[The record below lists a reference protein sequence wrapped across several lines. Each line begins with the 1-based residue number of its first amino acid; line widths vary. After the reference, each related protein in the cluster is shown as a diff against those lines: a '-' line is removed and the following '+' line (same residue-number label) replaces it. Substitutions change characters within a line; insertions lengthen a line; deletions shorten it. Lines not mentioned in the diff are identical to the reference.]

1 MDILLFGLNLKLTKK
16 FPPIFHNSRGCD
28 IKGVISQL
36 IMQEINQFLVK
47 LNAIPNGLEK
57 YMAFTINNT
66 LVFVGNTQFMNLV

>member
-1 MDILLFGLNLKLTKK
+1 MDILLFGVNLKLTKK
-16 FPPIFHNSRGCD
+16 FPAIFHNSRGYD
-28 IKGVISQL
+28 SHL

-66 LVFVGNTQFMNLV
+66 LVLLATRNL